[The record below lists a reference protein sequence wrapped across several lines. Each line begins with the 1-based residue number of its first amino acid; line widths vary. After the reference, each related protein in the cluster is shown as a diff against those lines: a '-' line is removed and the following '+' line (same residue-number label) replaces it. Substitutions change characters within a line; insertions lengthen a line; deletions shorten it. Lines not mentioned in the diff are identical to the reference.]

1 MLIQMNFAVMGLIM
15 IFAAIFVAGKM
26 AKLNSPVIDAF
37 AWILGIVLFVVV
49 LLSKIAPLFHW

>member
-15 IFAAIFVAGKM
+15 IFAAIFVAGKL
-26 AKLNSPVIDAF
+26 AKMNSPVVDAI
-37 AWILGIVLFVVV
+37 AWIVGILLFVVV